1 MLFWRRDAA
10 FGDAWITFVSSS
22 VICVVICVAITAAIP
37 ASAAADTA
45 SVIAPSNPQ
54 APTVNSG
61 WQAGTCKKEPAI
73 TDGNPADFCNV
84 ESNPGEYFFEDASA
98 HPNYGFTQFIVAHH
112 SEEVL
117 LGQVLEQPSN
127 ELAYVRVELPVGLA
141 VNPGATGRCPIA
153 VFEENSAGCESYG
166 SKVGESG

>member
-1 MLFWRRDAA
+1 MAA
-10 FGDAWITFVSSS
+10 PPYPPINACELEVGRPRYH
-22 VICVVICVAITAAIP
+22 VIKFHM
-37 ASAAADTA
+37 
-45 SVIAPSNPQ
+45 IAPSNPQ
-54 APTVNSG
+54 APTVDSG

-141 VNPGATGRCPIA
+141 VNPGATGRCQDRRAI
-153 VFEENSAGCESYG
+153 
-166 SKVGESG
+166 SGQPSHRRRARQSDRRR